1 MNEEAASST
10 ARSMSAVEMPSKTL
24 RTVSRAISSTSISP
38 PLPDWSKPCAHSWI
52 ACWISE
58 MSNSTERPSRLTT
71 VSLPSS
77 ERSAT
82 CSLRSSRAFWCSARY
97 RM

>member
-24 RTVSRAISSTSISP
+24 RTVSFAIRSTSISP
-38 PLPDWSKPCAHSWI
+38 SKPCAHPWI
-52 ACWISE
+52 ASLISE
-58 MSNSTERPSRLTT
+58 MSNRTERPSRLTT

-77 ERSAT
+77 DRSAT
-82 CSLRSSRAFWCSARY
+82 SSLRSSRAFW
-97 RM
+97 